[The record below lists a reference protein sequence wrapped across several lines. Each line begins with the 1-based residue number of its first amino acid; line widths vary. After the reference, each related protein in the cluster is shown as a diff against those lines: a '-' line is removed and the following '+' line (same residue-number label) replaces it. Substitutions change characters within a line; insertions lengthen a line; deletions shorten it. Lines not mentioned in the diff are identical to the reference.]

1 MYSKQPKLV
10 KMVMEIHRS
19 GHIIFDLLF
28 YLILLETAN
37 WLHHLVA
44 LRTENILFEFVMNIF
59 NL

>member
-1 MYSKQPKLV
+1 
-10 KMVMEIHRS
+10 MVMEIHRP

-44 LRTENILFEFVMNIF
+44 LRTENILLEFVMNIF

>member
-1 MYSKQPKLV
+1 
-10 KMVMEIHRS
+10 MVMEIHRS